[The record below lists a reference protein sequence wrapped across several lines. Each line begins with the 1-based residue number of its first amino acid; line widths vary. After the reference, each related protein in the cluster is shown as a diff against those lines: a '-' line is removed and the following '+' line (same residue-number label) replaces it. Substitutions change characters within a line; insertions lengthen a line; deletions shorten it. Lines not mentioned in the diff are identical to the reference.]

1 MQETTGQDAPADDG
15 TSSDEAV
22 LRASTFGSPTEIPTR
37 MLVLGM
43 VRRDATLHAAD
54 VYPVAESCGQSA
66 EQVRSCLRR
75 LVAEDLFEREGEGRD
90 ASFRATAHGL
100 RTMAASMERTR
111 LAFAQDAAGRGWDR
125 RWHLVAFAIPEA
137 NRRARDTFR
146 DQLLDL
152 GGAAVQ
158 NGLYVSA
165 HPWED
170 DVTHAADRAGV
181 RAHVMLSSTDDLDV
195 GGISD
200 PRVLAGTFWALDELG
215 ERYQRF
221 IEVYENV
228 PPMLEQWRRDKRRL
242 TEAEFLP
249 GSLAMGIDFQTC
261 FNDDP
266 LLPPELLP
274 RPWPGRAARELLFTC
289 RRLGV
294 LLREAHDAPQLFAP
308 WDELLLSFRHGTGV
322 EAPRTG
328 ASTGR

>member
-1 MQETTGQDAPADDG
+1 
-15 TSSDEAV
+15 
-22 LRASTFGSPTEIPTR
+22 

-43 VRRDATLHAAD
+43 VRKDGTLHAGD
-54 VYPVAESCGQSA
+54 VYPVAEACGQSA

-75 LVAEDLFEREGEGRD
+75 LVTEELFEREGEGRD
-90 ASFRATAHGL
+90 ASFRATAHGM
-100 RTMAASMERTR
+100 RSMATSMERTR

-125 RWHLVAFAIPEA
+125 RWHVVAFAIPEA
-137 NRRARDTFR
+137 SRRARDAFR

-152 GGAAVQ
+152 GGAAIQ

-165 HPWED
+165 HPWEA
-170 DVTHAADRAGV
+170 DVDHAADRLGV
-181 RAHVMLSSTDDLDV
+181 AEHVTVASMDDLAV
-195 GGISD
+195 GGTTD
-200 PRVLAGTFWALDELG
+200 PRQLAARFWSLDDLAD
-215 ERYQRF
+215 RYRHF
-221 IEVYENV
+221 IETYESV

-308 WDELLLSFRHGTGV
+308 WDDLLLSFRHGPSAEAGV
-322 EAPRTG
+322 SPTPSAR
-328 ASTGR
+328 